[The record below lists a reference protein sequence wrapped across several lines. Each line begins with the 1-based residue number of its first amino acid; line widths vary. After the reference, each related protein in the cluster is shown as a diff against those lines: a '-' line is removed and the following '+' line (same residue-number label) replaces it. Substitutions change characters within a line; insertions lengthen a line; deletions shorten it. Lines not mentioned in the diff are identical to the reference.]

1 MANKIWKQISHVD
14 CHFKWKP
21 EQHDGMTGDIRIFE
35 RKLVRNMEEDTRI
48 EIFAL
53 TLLSYIFTI
62 GDSRGK
68 DIDFRK
74 ARKYADTARNKCKCK
89 GEEFIAIANK
99 MHIFEQTKKT
109 KELERLYPE
118 MKTCEEGLISSD
130 HCRIKCIHAFA
141 LTRFGMK
148 GYHMAVDIYK
158 ETLLIEKDNAD
169 CHFRLGM
176 ILGRI
181 RRYKQSNHS
190 KPCEEEMKALF
201 AAYHLCEQRDALYVV
216 RYAHAWAQC
225 IVCENRNGSKTN
237 VSDLEAVETA
247 FNMAICL
254 AESSKVGSG
263 NVYKWTAK
271 GFKRL
276 CKIHLPDSVY
286 KQYLQKQK
294 ECVDKAVAYDP
305 NDTSILHEAGMFY
318 WRVKQYRDLILAQ
331 EYLEKACRCSSD
343 GNFWADVDLAKF
355 RKNCNPSYDIIED
368 FTPLLTKY
376 AEREDGMDSKLHIAY
391 LHMMIGEELSKQG
404 DDELAQKELLEA
416 VELDR
421 STQRVREAKD
431 QLILKLSDK
440 LKKTDSL
447 NGGGAVKMALLLDL
461 GHVYY
466 IIGRYTEAK
475 PCYTDVLL
483 LDDGNCTAIER
494 LCEIYFLESRY
505 DDCIQ
510 LVRDKWK
517 MYPNTTPFVA
527 KSLYEVAMLL
537 KSSDFESAKENLY
550 KSAELGLLESGE
562 TLLGY
567 VREECENNEGLCLT
581 QRVYE
586 ECSKIHHWFSHSEDR
601 YFSIQECD
609 IAAEASKISKGAYDL
624 VTAPKGLSS
633 IQYFPQEPFCKTRK
647 LRFDMTKKKVSNFD
661 QHIFIHIQRDD
672 YFTVPYETVFGVCC
686 DDTDIIVKLPYMLD
700 RF

>member
-1 MANKIWKQISHVD
+1 MANEIRKQISYVD

-21 EQHDGMTGDIRIFE
+21 EQHDGMTDDIRIFE
-35 RKLVRNMEEDTRI
+35 QKLLRNMKENPRI
-48 EIFAL
+48 KIFSL

-68 DIDFRK
+68 DIDFTK
-74 ARKYADTARNKCKCK
+74 ARKYADTARDKCECK

-99 MHIFEQTKKT
+99 MHIYEQTKKT
-109 KELERLYPE
+109 KELERLFPE

-130 HCRIKCIHAFA
+130 YCRIKCIHAFA

-158 ETLLIEKDNAD
+158 EALLIEKDNAD
-169 CHFRLGM
+169 CHFGLGM

-181 RRYKQSNHS
+181 RRYKQSNLS
-190 KPCEEEMKALF
+190 KPCEEEMKALS
-201 AAYHLCEQRDALYVV
+201 AAYHLQRDAFSVV
-216 RYAHAWAQC
+216 WYANAHVQC
-225 IVCENRNGSKTN
+225 VVWNKVNGFKTN
-237 VSDLEAVETA
+237 VSDLKAVEALFNTA
-247 FNMAICL
+247 MCL
-254 AESSKVGSG
+254 AESSEGGSG
-263 NVYKWTAK
+263 IVYKWAAK
-271 GFKRL
+271 GLKRL
-276 CKIHLPDSVY
+276 CMMRPPHNVY

-294 ECVDKAVAYDP
+294 ECVDKAVASDP
-305 NDTSILHEAGMFY
+305 NDTSILHEAGIFY
-318 WRVKQYRDLILAQ
+318 WRVKRYRDSSLAQ
-331 EYLEKACRCSSD
+331 KYLEQACACSPN

-355 RKNCNPSYDIIED
+355 RKEYNQPYDIIEGL
-368 FTPLLTKY
+368 TPLLHKY
-376 AEREDGMDSKLHIAY
+376 AKRQDGMDSKLSIAV
-391 LHMMIGEELSKQG
+391 LHMMIGKELLEQG
-404 DDELAQKELLEA
+404 NDESARKELLEA

-421 STQRVREAKD
+421 STQRVKEAKD
-431 QLILKLSDK
+431 DLISILHAKLENIHSDNGNNAV
-440 LKKTDSL
+440 KKT
-447 NGGGAVKMALLLDL
+447 LLLEL
-461 GHVYY
+461 GHVHY
-466 IIGRYTEAK
+466 ITGGHTEAK

-483 LDDGNCTAIER
+483 LDDGNSTAVER

-510 LVRDKWK
+510 LVRGKWK
-517 MYPNTTPFVA
+517 MYPNATPFVA

-550 KSAELGLLESGE
+550 KSAELGLLESGD

-567 VREECENNEGLCLT
+567 VTEECENNEGLCLT

-633 IQYFPQEPFCKTRK
+633 MQYFPEEPFCKTRK

-661 QHIFIHIQRDD
+661 QHIFIHIYKSFQRDD
-672 YFTVPYETVFGVCC
+672 YFTVPYETVCGVCC
-686 DDTDIIVKLPYMLD
+686 DDTDVIAKLPIC
-700 RF
+700 